1 MTIKAIIMYIN
12 YETKYEVGQKVYY
25 LRDNKVEE
33 AEIVGI
39 RVSFKEG
46 PHYDGS
52 EEFEEFYKI
61 NDIRSSCLKEK
72 DLERQF
78 YLSKKDLLKHIVDQM

>member
-1 MTIKAIIMYIN
+1 MCID
-12 YETKYEVGQKVYY
+12 YESKYQVGQKLYY

-46 PHYDGS
+46 PYYDGS
-52 EEFEEFYKI
+52 EKFEEFYKI
-61 NDIRSSCLKEK
+61 NDIRGCCLKEK

-78 YLSKKDLLKHIVDQM
+78 YPSKKDLLKHIVDQM

>member
-1 MTIKAIIMYIN
+1 MCIDYKS
-12 YETKYEVGQKVYY
+12 KYQVGQKLYY
-25 LRDNKVEE
+25 LRGNKVEE

-46 PHYDGS
+46 PYYDGS
-52 EEFEEFYKI
+52 EKFEEFYKI
-61 NDIRSSCLKEK
+61 NDFRSSCLKEK

-78 YLSKKDLLKHIVDQM
+78 YASKQALLKHIVDQM